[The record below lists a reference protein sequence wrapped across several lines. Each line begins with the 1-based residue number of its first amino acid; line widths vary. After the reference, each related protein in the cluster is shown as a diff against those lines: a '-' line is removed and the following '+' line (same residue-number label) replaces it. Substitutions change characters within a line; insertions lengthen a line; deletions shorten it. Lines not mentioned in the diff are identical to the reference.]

1 MQKKF
6 IMSLVTIAYMF
17 GIMIVAQPAPV
28 LATDPLPITCDN
40 GGVPDP
46 LGLECVSY
54 TGLSKSDPR
63 IVVGRIIKVALGLI
77 GVIFTVLTVYAGFL
91 WMTSAG
97 NEEQVTKARG
107 MITASVI
114 GLVIILA
121 SYTITNFVLK
131 SICQAAADSTTPCAY

>member
-1 MQKKF
+1 
-6 IMSLVTIAYMF
+6 MSFATIAYMF
-17 GIMIVAQPAPV
+17 GLMIVAQPAPAY
-28 LATDPLPITCDN
+28 ATDSLPLNCDN

-46 LGLECVSY
+46 LGLECVKY
-54 TGLSKSDPR
+54 TGLSKTDPR

-77 GVIFTVLTVYAGFL
+77 GMIFTVLTVYAGFL

-107 MITASVI
+107 IITASII
-114 GLVIILA
+114 GLIIILA

-131 SICQAAADSTTPCAY
+131 NICEAARADGTPCAY

>member
-1 MQKKF
+1 
-6 IMSLVTIAYMF
+6 MSLATIAYMF
-17 GIMIVAQPAPV
+17 GLMVVAQPAPV
-28 LATDPLPITCDN
+28 LADSLPLNCDN
-40 GGVPDP
+40 TDNANDP
-46 LGLECVSY
+46 LGLNCVSA

-77 GVIFTVLTVYAGFL
+77 GVIFTGLTVYAGFL

-131 SICQAAADSTTPCAY
+131 SICEAASDSTTPCAY